1 MNQNNNYSTPN
12 MGGQC
17 PNPPQANDVFASD
30 RYGKSR
36 GVCALLAIFL
46 GGFGVQYFY
55 LGKTTAGIIALI
67 GTWVLCGIP
76 SIFGLSRVFL
86 CL

>member
-17 PNPPQANDVFASD
+17 PNPPQANDVFATD

-36 GVCALLAIFL
+36 GVCALLAIFPVGSVFSISIL
-46 GGFGVQYFY
+46 GRPLQV
-55 LGKTTAGIIALI
+55 
-67 GTWVLCGIP
+67 
-76 SIFGLSRVFL
+76 S
-86 CL
+86 